1 MSDFFFLLDHLV
13 LAEPLSQ
20 EVVLRPRPAQLL
32 GEGPVL
38 PLKEGGPDG
47 DLWKM
52 WNRNKKTFVFQD
64 CALGIATNFCAR
76 KDTLKLESSKPA

>member
-47 DLWKM
+47 DLEIK
-52 WNRNKKTFVFQD
+52 NGFEEVN
-64 CALGIATNFCAR
+64 NFCLPR
-76 KDTLKLESSKPA
+76 LRTIM